1 MEKAS
6 KPKAIINMKL
16 KICTITQVILR
27 IDQQGILDYWWN
39 NAKKTF
45 CPSDIGDFEQ
55 KFKFWKENQS
65 NKDYSVF
72 TFNMTF

>member
-1 MEKAS
+1 
-6 KPKAIINMKL
+6 MKL

-39 NAKKTF
+39 NAKKKV

-55 KFKFWKENQS
+55 EFKDFEGKFV
-65 NKDYSVF
+65 NKDYNVF
-72 TFNMTF
+72 TFNMTL

>member
-1 MEKAS
+1 
-6 KPKAIINMKL
+6 MKL

-39 NAKKTF
+39 NAKKKV
-45 CPSDIGDFEQ
+45 CPSDTGDFEQ